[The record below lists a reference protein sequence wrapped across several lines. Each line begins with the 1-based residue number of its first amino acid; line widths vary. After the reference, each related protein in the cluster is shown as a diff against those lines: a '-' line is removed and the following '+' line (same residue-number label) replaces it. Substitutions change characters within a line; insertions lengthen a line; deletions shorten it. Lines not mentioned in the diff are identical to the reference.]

1 MDFTRLSIK
10 NKILYCLVGMLLFF
24 LAYSEAFKNLS
35 TYLLIFFFF
44 WSVATGEI
52 KISKDIINISII
64 SHLLIVL
71 IGVASGINTN
81 ESLNQVMD
89 VIHIVFLF
97 LFFREAKLNFISYEK
112 ILNLLFIG
120 FILTALIGI
129 YDLFFKGYRLNLH
142 SVGSVNRSA
151 VYIMYIFVT
160 SMALMSHYRGKFS
173 SLIFPLAFT
182 ISLIF
187 SIFF

>member
-97 LFFREAKLNFISYEK
+97 LFFREAKLNFIS
-112 ILNLLFIG
+112 F
-120 FILTALIGI
+120 
-129 YDLFFKGYRLNLH
+129 
-142 SVGSVNRSA
+142 
-151 VYIMYIFVT
+151 
-160 SMALMSHYRGKFS
+160 
-173 SLIFPLAFT
+173 
-182 ISLIF
+182 
-187 SIFF
+187 

>member
-1 MDFTRLSIK
+1 M
-10 NKILYCLVGMLLFF
+10 
-24 LAYSEAFKNLS
+24 
-35 TYLLIFFFF
+35 
-44 WSVATGEI
+44 
-52 KISKDIINISII
+52 
-64 SHLLIVL
+64 IVL
-71 IGVASGINTN
+71 IGVAFGINTN

-182 ISLIF
+182 ISFVSLFLSSSRMAIF
-187 SIFF
+187 SMPIIVILYLLLSKSFGYRLILLITIVIL